1 MTSEEK
7 STYLQYRLTRA
18 RETLAEARTL
28 FQVKFLSGTVNRI
41 YYAMFYAVSALA
53 LSKGFSTS
61 SHMQLRG
68 YFNREFVKTGIVSVE
83 LGKLYGEMFDNRTT
97 GDYDDLVVFE
107 EENVSS
113 LLERADNFVQTL
125 TQIVQQYL

>member
-1 MTSEEK
+1 MTPEEK
-7 STYLQYRLTRA
+7 NTYLQYRLMRA

-28 FQVKFLSGTVNRI
+28 FQAKFLSGTINRI

-61 SHMQLRG
+61 SHIQLRG

-83 LGKLYGEMFDNRTT
+83 LGNRTT
-97 GDYDDLVVFE
+97 
-107 EENVSS
+107 
-113 LLERADNFVQTL
+113 AIMT
-125 TQIVQQYL
+125 I